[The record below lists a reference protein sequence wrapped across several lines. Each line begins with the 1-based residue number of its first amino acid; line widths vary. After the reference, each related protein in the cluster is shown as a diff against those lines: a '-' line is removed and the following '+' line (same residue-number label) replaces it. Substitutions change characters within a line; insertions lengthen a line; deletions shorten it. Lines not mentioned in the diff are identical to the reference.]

1 MSSQKGFAG
10 RVKFTL
16 RELGED
22 AENYDV
28 YEKMLE
34 LFHVK
39 QKTGS
44 LRDWLLDLAYQEAA
58 RELLISQG
66 QVGRFKGAV
75 VSSRES
81 VQEAP
86 NPPIKQQARKPEPE
100 PEPEQRLEAVDVE
113 PQAQAVRQSV
123 AESIKPSVG
132 RTVSE
137 KSESM
142 TLGGVVE
149 DGDEIFDDEDTDYDM
164 ESFLPITLAQ
174 RAEEEKKKQ
183 GKGSSLPLGISSL
196 VMST

>member
-39 QKTGS
+39 QKTGG
-44 LRDWLLDLAYQEAA
+44 LRDWLVGLAYQEAA

-86 NPPIKQQARKPEPE
+86 NPPIKQQARKPE